1 MFYIYRMVIRMMMN
15 LKLTGV
21 TETVLKEVV
30 KQGIASNKS
39 EAIRLMILHYNDH
52 YEITP
57 IGKRREAEALVRKID
72 AMDAEVASG
81 KKRWLT
87 SKEALGKYAK
97 YLE

>member
-1 MFYIYRMVIRMMMN
+1 MMMN

-21 TETVLKEVV
+21 TEEVLNAVV

-39 EAIRLMILHYNDH
+39 EAIRIMILHYNEH
-52 YEITP
+52 YGIRP
-57 IGKRREAEALVRKID
+57 IGSRREAEALVRKID
-72 AMDAEVASG
+72 EMDAEVASG

-87 SKEALGKYAK
+87 SKEALGKHAK